1 MNDALKVKPYMAA
14 ISPYVAGKP
23 IEETAKEYGLKLNEI
38 VKLASNENPLGMPE
52 SARKAV
58 EAVMTSVSRYPDG
71 NARVF
76 REAVAKHFG
85 LTPDWVIGG
94 NGSDEILGLIARLV
108 LTPETSCVY
117 SQYSFSVYELSAQ
130 ENGARCVCVP
140 AKDFAVDLDAIAAA
154 VDATTRLVFITNPNN
169 PTGLALT
176 ESAIDAFLAKIP
188 RDCIVVLDE
197 AYCHYLAPEERTDS
211 LKWVKEYANVV
222 VTRTFSK
229 AYGLAG
235 LRSGFALAQ
244 PALIEMLNRIR
255 PPFNMNTA
263 AQAAAAACIDD
274 AVFLERVYKENREG
288 VATLETFFKEQEIR
302 YLPTTANFVLAQT
315 GPKTAE
321 LNTELL
327 KRGVIVRPVKSYG
340 LPDWLRVS
348 VGTARENARFIEAF
362 QAARKALGLIQGGD
376 GRCVLR

>member
-1 MNDALKVKPYMAA
+1 M
-14 ISPYVAGKP
+14 
-23 IEETAKEYGLKLNEI
+23 
-38 VKLASNENPLGMPE
+38 
-52 SARKAV
+52 
-58 EAVMTSVSRYPDG
+58 
-71 NARVF
+71 
-76 REAVAKHFG
+76 
-85 LTPDWVIGG
+85 
-94 NGSDEILGLIARLV
+94 
-108 LTPETSCVY
+108 
-117 SQYSFSVYELSAQ
+117 
-130 ENGARCVCVP
+130 
-140 AKDFAVDLDAIAAA
+140 
-154 VDATTRLVFITNPNN
+154 
-169 PTGLALT
+169 
-176 ESAIDAFLAKIP
+176 
-188 RDCIVVLDE
+188 
-197 AYCHYLAPEERTDS
+197 
-211 LKWVKEYANVV
+211 KEYANVV

-274 AVFLERVYKENREG
+274 AAFLEHVYKENRAG

-362 QAARKALGLIQGGD
+362 QAARKALGLS
-376 GRCVLR
+376 

>member
-1 MNDALKVKPYMAA
+1 MNDALKVKPYIAA

-255 PPFNMNTA
+255 PPRLRPRPA
-263 AQAAAAACIDD
+263 
-274 AVFLERVYKENREG
+274 L
-288 VATLETFFKEQEIR
+288 
-302 YLPTTANFVLAQT
+302 TTPCFWSAST
-315 GPKTAE
+315 RKTA
-321 LNTELL
+321 
-327 KRGVIVRPVKSYG
+327 R
-340 LPDWLRVS
+340 
-348 VGTARENARFIEAF
+348 A
-362 QAARKALGLIQGGD
+362 
-376 GRCVLR
+376 

>member
-1 MNDALKVKPYMAA
+1 MNDALKVKPYIAA

-274 AVFLERVYKENREG
+274 AVFLERVYKENRAG

-315 GPKTAE
+315 GHKTAE

-348 VGTARENARFIEAF
+348 VGTARENARCIEAF
-362 QAARKALGLIQGGD
+362 QAARKALGLI
-376 GRCVLR
+376 

>member
-274 AVFLERVYKENREG
+274 AVFLESVYKENRAG

-362 QAARKALGLIQGGD
+362 QAARKALGLI
-376 GRCVLR
+376 

>member
-1 MNDALKVKPYMAA
+1 M
-14 ISPYVAGKP
+14 
-23 IEETAKEYGLKLNEI
+23 
-38 VKLASNENPLGMPE
+38 
-52 SARKAV
+52 
-58 EAVMTSVSRYPDG
+58 
-71 NARVF
+71 
-76 REAVAKHFG
+76 
-85 LTPDWVIGG
+85 
-94 NGSDEILGLIARLV
+94 

-188 RDCIVVLDE
+188 RDCIVDLDE

-274 AVFLERVYKENREG
+274 AAFLKRVYKENRAG

-362 QAARKALGLIQGGD
+362 QAARKALGLI
-376 GRCVLR
+376 